1 MQFLMKTLRL
11 IGMAIVA
18 IIMSVNFAACG
29 DDDDEEDNRPLAE
42 KLIGHWVLTYEEGFI
57 KDSEYPD
64 DDEAWSHA
72 PKDECEYFGNFTF
85 RADGTYSEYDL
96 DGTSNPQSI
105 EKWSVNGN
113 VITLIEDEHEQYD
126 LKVLEITSDKLVL
139 EHYFKDEGYEVR
151 AKMTYKRG

>member
-1 MQFLMKTLRL
+1 MKTLRL

-64 DDEAWSHA
+64 EDEAWSHA

-105 EKWSVNGN
+105 EKWSVNGD

>member
-1 MQFLMKTLRL
+1 MKTLRILGTTLL
-11 IGMAIVA
+11 ITVLCL
-18 IIMSVNFAACG
+18 NFTACSD
-29 DDDDEEDNRPLAE
+29 DDDDEENRPLSE
-42 KLIGHWVLTYEEGFI
+42 KIVGHWVLTYEEGYI
-57 KDSEYPD
+57 KDSNYPED
-64 DDEAWSHA
+64 DHAWNHA

-85 RADGTYSEYDL
+85 REDGTYSEYDL

-126 LKVLEITSDKLVL
+126 LKVLEITSNKLVL
-139 EHYFKDEGYEVR
+139 EYYLKDETTEDY

>member
-1 MQFLMKTLRL
+1 MKTLRL
-11 IGMAIVA
+11 IGTTLLMV
-18 IIMSVNFAACG
+18 VLCLNFTACG
-29 DDDDEEDNRPLAE
+29 DDDEEDNRPLAE

-139 EHYFKDEGYEVR
+139 EHYFKDESYEVR

>member
-1 MQFLMKTLRL
+1 MKTLRL

-18 IIMSVNFAACG
+18 IMMSVNFAACG
-29 DDDDEEDNRPLAE
+29 DDDEEEDNRPLAE

-64 DDEAWSHA
+64 EDEAWSHA

-105 EKWSVNGN
+105 EKWSVNGD

-139 EHYFKDEGYEVR
+139 EHYFKDESYEVR

>member
-1 MQFLMKTLRL
+1 MKTLRL

-64 DDEAWSHA
+64 EDEAWSHA
-72 PKDECEYFGNFTF
+72 PKDECEYFGHFTF
-85 RADGTYSEYDL
+85 RADGTYSQYDL

-105 EKWSVNGN
+105 EKWSVNGD

-139 EHYFKDEGYEVR
+139 EHYFKDESYEVR
-151 AKMTYKRG
+151 AKMTYIRV

>member
-64 DDEAWSHA
+64 EDEAWSHA

-105 EKWSVNGN
+105 EKWSVNGD

>member
-1 MQFLMKTLRL
+1 MKTLRL
-11 IGMAIVA
+11 IGTALLMVVLCINFVA
-18 IIMSVNFAACG
+18 CS
-29 DDDDEEDNRPLAE
+29 DDEDEEANKPLSE

-57 KDSEYPD
+57 KEANQPD
-64 DDEAWSHA
+64 YEWSHA

-85 RADGTYSEYDL
+85 RADGTYSEYEL

-113 VITLIEDEHEQYD
+113 VITLIEDEHERYD
-126 LKVLEITSDKLVL
+126 LKVIEITSDKLVL
-139 EHYFKDEGYEVR
+139 EHYFKDEGYEVK

>member
-1 MQFLMKTLRL
+1 MKTLRL

-18 IIMSVNFAACG
+18 IMMSVNFAACS
-29 DDDDEEDNRPLAE
+29 DDDEEDNRPLAE

-105 EKWSVNGN
+105 EKWSVNGD

-139 EHYFKDEGYEVR
+139 EHYFKDESYEVR

>member
-1 MQFLMKTLRL
+1 MKTLRL

-29 DDDDEEDNRPLAE
+29 DDDEEEDNRSLSE

-57 KDSEYPD
+57 KEANYPD
-64 DDEAWSHA
+64 YEWSYA
-72 PKDECEYFGNFTF
+72 PKEEYEYFGHFTF
-85 RADGTYSEYDL
+85 RADGTYSQYDL

-105 EKWSVNGN
+105 EEWSVNGN

>member
-18 IIMSVNFAACG
+18 IMMSVNFAACS
-29 DDDDEEDNRPLAE
+29 DDDEEDNRPLAE

-105 EKWSVNGN
+105 EKWSVNGD

-139 EHYFKDEGYEVR
+139 EHYFKDESYEVR

>member
-1 MQFLMKTLRL
+1 MKTLRL
-11 IGMAIVA
+11 IGTTLLMV
-18 IIMSVNFAACG
+18 VLCLNFTAC

-105 EKWSVNGN
+105 EKWSVNGD